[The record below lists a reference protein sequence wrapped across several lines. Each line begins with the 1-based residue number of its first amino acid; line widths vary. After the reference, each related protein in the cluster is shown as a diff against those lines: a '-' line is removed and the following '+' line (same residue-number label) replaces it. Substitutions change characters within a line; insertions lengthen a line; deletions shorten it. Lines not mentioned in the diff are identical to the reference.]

1 MATEATP
8 GELGSND
15 QLGLVPERA
24 AMHPLEVEFVRGTL
38 HLNGKP
44 AQEWIDLADSEG
56 TRAVK
61 YLRRARKAEAALAD
75 ALFVLGMVDKNNRID
90 AGEKGKA
97 WSGRFVVDEVRRVLA
112 GKPAPD
118 FTIGGPNSAGLTQC
132 VADNARLAEQVDN
145 LRAALQWYADGLHFD
160 KASPDAWDTVS
171 GEPQNWWCDEAGTA
185 TVEDGSI
192 AAMVLRGEL
201 TGAQV
206 QAME

>member
-1 MATEATP
+1 MSDDATP
-8 GELGSND
+8 GNVPLSD
-15 QLGLVPERA
+15 QLGPVPKRA
-24 AMHPLEVEFVRGTL
+24 AMRPLEVEFVRGTL

-118 FTIGGPNSAGLTQC
+118 FPSGGSADGAGLTQC
-132 VADNARLAEQVDN
+132 DMHD
-145 LRAALQWYADGLHFD
+145 
-160 KASPDAWDTVS
+160 
-171 GEPQNWWCDEAGTA
+171 DE
-185 TVEDGSI
+185 SY
-192 AAMVLRGEL
+192 
-201 TGAQV
+201 
-206 QAME
+206 